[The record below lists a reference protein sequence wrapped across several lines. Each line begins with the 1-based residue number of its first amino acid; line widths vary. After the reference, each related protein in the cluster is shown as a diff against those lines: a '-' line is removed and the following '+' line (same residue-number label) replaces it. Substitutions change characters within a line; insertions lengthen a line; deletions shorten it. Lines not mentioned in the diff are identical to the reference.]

1 MPHDDLELDRRDA
14 EPAWQRDLRV
24 RDVATKLAD
33 VRAYVDEIAG
43 DNEGRR
49 TQVLM
54 DLLRLSRTW
63 N

>member
-1 MPHDDLELDRRDA
+1 MPRDLKPDRRDA
-14 EPAWQRDLRV
+14 EVAWATSFRQRDI
-24 RDVATKLAD
+24 VAKLAD

-54 DLLRLSRTW
+54 DLLRLSR
-63 N
+63 